1 MNLDELMEQA
11 GISKD
16 DLKAFV
22 SPLIKEA
29 IGEELKG
36 EIQGVVREEVR
47 PIIEALPDQVN
58 SFVVQQVGKLAE
70 EVKREADKKLDKAL
84 QTASSNSGSKEK
96 GKSEISPELKEKLLN
111 RFMDKALG
119 ADEDKLGEQ
128 IEKLVKRQQALNTA
142 MAAAGIYQPG
152 PEVIFKAYQDAT
164 AKLYSSLLKGGKM
177 PFPVVDETAKKK
189 LNSSTSNPQSESRG
203 NSSKRSG
210 VFDRFLR

>member
-1 MNLDELMEQA
+1 MDLEELMAQA

-36 EIQGVVREEVR
+36 EIQDTVRAEVT
-47 PIIEALPDQVN
+47 PIIQALPEQVN
-58 SFVVQQVGKLAE
+58 AFVSQQVSKLAE
-70 EVKREADKKLDKAL
+70 EVKSEADKKLDKAL
-84 QTASSNSGSKEK
+84 QTAGSSNSGSKEK
-96 GKSEISPELKEKLLN
+96 GKSEITPELKEKLLN
-111 RFMDKALG
+111 RFIDKALG

-128 IEKLVKRQQALNTA
+128 VEKLVKRQQALNTA
-142 MAAAGIYQPG
+142 MSAAGIYQPG
-152 PEVIFKAYQDAT
+152 PEVVWKAYQDAT
-164 AKLYSSLLKGGKM
+164 AKAYASMIRGGGFPLPVKDDTSKKVLSS
-177 PFPVVDETAKKK
+177 
-189 LNSSTSNPQSESRG
+189 SSPQSKSRG